1 MGYGDE
7 IMAAGH
13 AESMG
18 HPVRIVGTRG
28 EIRWHPLWEGNPY
41 ITRRL
46 SDPAIRNGPGCR
58 PYLEYP
64 FTHAGGAHF
73 TGWRARDHRARLYVE
88 PVPGGFL
95 YLDPIPDGA
104 VIVEP
109 NLASDG
115 NPNKRWPLSRWQAVV
130 DARPDLPWLQMSGPH
145 MLRGVQQ
152 VRPRTF
158 VDACA
163 LLAGARAA
171 LVPEGGLHHAAAALQ
186 VPAVVLFGQHTPL
199 EVTGYPEHINLTGG
213 DGEACGKW
221 LPCEHCARVM
231 DRITVEEVLN
241 ALDYVTD

>member
-13 AESMG
+13 AESQG

-28 EIRWHPLWEGNPY
+28 ETRWHPLWEGNPY
-41 ITRRL
+41 ITRRM

-73 TGWRARDHRARLYVE
+73 TGWRARDHRGRLYGIE
-88 PVPGGFL
+88 PGGVS
-95 YLDPIPDGA
+95 GMV
-104 VIVEP
+104 VIEP

-115 NPNKRWPLSRWQAVV
+115 NPNKRWPLERWQSVV
-130 DARPDLPWLQMSGPH
+130 DARPDIPWLQMSGPH
-145 MLRGVQQ
+145 ALRGVTQL
-152 VRPRTF
+152 RPPSFR
-158 VDACA
+158 VACGI
-163 LLAGARAA
+163 LAGARAA

-199 EVTGYPEHINLTGG
+199 EVTGYPEQMNLTGG

-221 LPCEHCARVM
+221 LPCEHCARAM
-231 DRITVEEVLN
+231 DRITVDEVLR
-241 ALDYVTD
+241 ALDYVA